1 MSETTQQITSK
12 LLFDSKI
19 KIFKT
24 EVKGIRKFFIKNDI
38 MRICFAVDD
47 GPEAEAA
54 FDCKFVLNQN
64 YVRD

>member
-19 KIFKT
+19 EILKI
-24 EVKGIRKFFIKNDI
+24 EVKGFFFYKSDI

-54 FDCKFVLNQN
+54 FDCKFVAHLLC
-64 YVRD
+64 